1 MKRIA
6 LLALVAILGFLA
18 LSARDLYSR
27 DASALP
33 QAARMTISKY
43 FKADVSLVK
52 TDKELGRVKD
62 YEVVLTDGTEM
73 KFDRDGNWE
82 DIETAMKKSVPM
94 AIVPEGVANYVK
106 KYHKGQR
113 IIGIERDRSGYDV
126 ELSSGLDLKFN
137 KAGEFQRYDD

>member
-6 LLALVAILGFLA
+6 LLALVAILGFSA

-33 QAARMTISKY
+33 QAARMIISKY

-62 YEVVLTDGTEM
+62 YEVVLTDGTEI
-73 KFDRDGNWE
+73 KFDRDGNKE
-82 DIETAMKKSVPM
+82 DIETDIK
-94 AIVPEGVANYVK
+94 
-106 KYHKGQR
+106 Q
-113 IIGIERDRSGYDV
+113 
-126 ELSSGLDLKFN
+126 
-137 KAGEFQRYDD
+137 